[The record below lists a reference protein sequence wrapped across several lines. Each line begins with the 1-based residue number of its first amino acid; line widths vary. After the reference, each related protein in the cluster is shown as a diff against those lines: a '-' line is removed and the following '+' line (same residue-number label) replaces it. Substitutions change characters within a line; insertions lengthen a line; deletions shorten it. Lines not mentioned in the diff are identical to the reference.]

1 MALILLALD
10 RASLNKLK
18 EHIAEEG
25 CPQVQYDL
33 GKKLLENA
41 IGKWPPTIGN
51 VTLKISST
59 PKQNQMWPTRVRRLC
74 IGW

>member
-1 MALILLALD
+1 MALNLFSVD

-41 IGKWPPTIGN
+41 IGMSTPTILN
-51 VTLKISST
+51 V
-59 PKQNQMWPTRVRRLC
+59 N
-74 IGW
+74 

>member
-1 MALILLALD
+1 MNMLLVPLD

-41 IGKWPPTIGN
+41 IGMYP
-51 VTLKISST
+51 
-59 PKQNQMWPTRVRRLC
+59 
-74 IGW
+74 